1 MLLRTFFPK
10 NVYTLLTFNK
20 KKYTILMF
28 NDYIHSHNSSFMSKN
43 SNHSFGKYPAP
54 SISPSLIHSQNTAL
68 SVSLPNGLT
77 DISRLT
83 CPKHNSK
90 SVSLLPGNLLV
101 LFLLYELQIFFL
113 FTVFDLAMVFEFLG
127 LKKHPY
133 SRLTK

>member
-10 NVYTLLTFNK
+10 MSTHCLLLTRKNIQYLCLMIIFIHI
-20 KKYTILMF
+20 IL
-28 NDYIHSHNSSFMSKN
+28 HLCQKN